1 MLPAFVHHV
10 VMNALMGTTN
20 LKPSVIGGS
29 WNFYLLVLERLNKS
43 IHQFLPAEYRCIS
56 VSRVK
61 HLISSF
67 RRKLA
72 AFY

>member
-1 MLPAFVHHV
+1 
-10 VMNALMGTTN
+10 MNALTGTKN

-43 IHQFLPAEYRCIS
+43 IQQFLPADYRYIS
-56 VSRVK
+56 VSRMK
-61 HLISSF
+61 HLVSSF
-67 RRKLA
+67 RRKLV